1 MGARRWWLGAVVF
14 GAVAAM
20 TVTSALVGA
29 ERTRDEAA
37 VVTTTTSSSPPPT
50 TTTTVPPP
58 PPPET
63 TAEEPVATA
72 EAEQSPP
79 LEKLAAGIDVGALV
93 VDRQTGKPLSSFY
106 PDQQFDSAS
115 LVKVLIALDALS
127 SGAGDPASVA
137 RMLATSDDDEA
148 SRLWAARG
156 GGRIVVAWAKRI
168 GLSGTE
174 PPADDNRWGDTL
186 TTASD
191 VARVYQYL
199 FEDPDGQLVVKALDG
214 MTDFGADGFDQRF
227 GLPVAAGDRPWA
239 VKQGWSCCRGH
250 RTLHTSGLLGDDQ
263 RYVVVVLTA
272 QPASTSEKAAKARIT
287 QITAELVK
295 GL

>member
-1 MGARRWWLGAVVF
+1 MMF
-14 GAVAAM
+14 GAVATMAVM
-20 TVTSALVGA
+20 SALVGA

-37 VVTTTTSSSPPPT
+37 AVVITTSSSPPPT

-58 PPPET
+58 PPPQT
-63 TAEEPVATA
+63 TEEPVATP
-72 EAEQSPP
+72 EAEQSLP
-79 LEKLAAGIDVGALV
+79 LEELAAGIDLGALV
-93 VDRQTGKPLSSFY
+93 VDRQTGEPLASFS

-127 SGAGDPASVA
+127 SGAGDMASVVK
-137 RMLATSDDDEA
+137 MLATSDDDEA
-148 SRLWAARG
+148 SRLWATRG
-156 GGRIVVAWAKRI
+156 GGQVVATWAKRI
-168 GLSGTE
+168 GLSATE

-191 VARVYQYL
+191 MARVYRYL

-214 MTDFGADGFDQRF
+214 MTDYGADGFDQRF

-250 RTLHTSGLLGDDQ
+250 RTLHTSGLLGVDQ

-272 QPASTSEKAAKARIT
+272 QPASTSEKAAKARVT
-287 QITAELVK
+287 RITAELVR